1 MAHSSKRAS
10 DGRDL
15 FDTRDSQQRQHMSL
29 TLVCEGC
36 GDVFGPPDARTITII
51 GPGYARYRCPDCGY
65 VVRSRPPA
73 EPIPAIVPIE
83 AID

>member
-1 MAHSSKRAS
+1 MAHSLSRAS
-10 DGRDL
+10 DRRDS
-15 FDTRDSQQRQHMSL
+15 FGTSDSQQHQQMSL

-36 GDVFGPPDARTITII
+36 GNVFGPTDAETITII
-51 GPGYARYRCPDCGY
+51 GPGYARYSCPDCGY

-73 EPIPAIVPIE
+73 DPIPAIVPIE

>member
-1 MAHSSKRAS
+1 MAHSSRRAS

-15 FDTRDSQQRQHMSL
+15 FDTSDSQQQRHMSL

-51 GPGYARYRCPDCGY
+51 GLGYAQYRCPDCGY
-65 VVRSRPPA
+65 EVRSLPPA
-73 EPIPAIVPIE
+73 DPIPAIVPLGTT
-83 AID
+83 D